1 MIDQAT
7 SLLVSSQLPE
17 FVREEHPNFIAF
29 LEAYYEYLE
38 NKQGTQLN
46 DLIKQSKQARYFT
59 DVDTS
64 VSDFEENFF
73 NTYANLFPQDV
84 EVDKSI
90 LLKHVLPLYLAKG
103 NEKSFKLLFRLLYN
117 EEVEVLRPK
126 TNVLK
131 LSAGNWLIENIF
143 RSAQEVYSTYTGN
156 GTEKTF
162 KLAQIVSYDEVTV
175 YVDDVVQ
182 TSGYGVRKE
191 LRKLVFDTAPAN
203 NSVIKVL
210 YDNFNFRL
218 LTNRK
223 LIGETSGASALIE
236 KVTQRTVNTVPAF
249 ELYINS
255 KTLVGDFENGETGTI
270 EIIDPED
277 ETLITIEVLGL
288 SNLSAI
294 TILNGGSSYNV
305 GDTVVITG
313 GGASEDAEAIVSE
326 VFSGFIDKITAV
338 FGGAGFKIGSN
349 VNVVGL
355 AANSALVLAIDGVDT
370 SGQNTANSFTVNTDR
385 IADLAT
391 INISDANYGFTSSVI
406 PGGENANTKLVDA
419 FSFTTIT
426 SIGAITNVAILFSNT
441 TFITVPTLDADS
453 AQYTANS
460 TTHFVLSSG
469 SLGRI
474 SINDAG
480 NGYEIGDE
488 LSFGNKQ
495 MQFGIGAAAS
505 ITNVSSNGAI
515 TQVEFQPSR
524 IIGTANTFG
533 TINSTVIGT
542 NTLFQ
547 TALRVGDRIMINNES
562 RFINTITSNTSL
574 NVNVSFSKASTN
586 KPIGK
591 HGQHLI
597 GGQNY
602 VANKLP
608 TITISSLNGAN
619 ANLTVSSLM
628 GDGESLSGQ
637 STSPLGQILDIRITN
652 GGFGYEFPPQIILTG
667 SGDGTAQANGVIES
681 TYVTLPGRFTT
692 SEGILSASERVVQGR
707 EYYVD
712 YSYVLSSS
720 VEFRKFKEIF
730 KNLVHPAGF
739 IQYAEYKID
748 EVIAANNVFTNTVVT
763 VKTIS
768 GVVNVNNS
776 IHITGINTKFLS
788 AQTLDIISVGTSVAV
803 NTEIRYI
810 NSIVSDTSLTVNP
823 AFSQIANLQEM
834 VIFSGVEPLL
844 VFTENN
850 LPLVTENNEIII
862 L

>member
-1 MIDQAT
+1 MTDQAT
-7 SLLVSSQLPE
+7 SLLVNSQLPE

-46 DLIKQSKQARYFT
+46 DLVTKSKQARFFT
-59 DVDTS
+59 DVDSS
-64 VSDFEENFF
+64 VTDFEENFF

-84 EVDKSI
+84 QVDKAV
-90 LLKHVLPLYLAKG
+90 LLKNVLPLYLAKG

-117 EEVEVLRPK
+117 EEVEVIRPK

-131 LSAGNWLIENIF
+131 LSSGNWLIENIF
-143 RSAQEVYSTYTGN
+143 RASQEVYSTYTGD

-162 KLAQIVSYDEVTV
+162 RLAQVASYDEVKV
-175 YVDDVVQ
+175 YVNDVELI
-182 TSGYGVRKE
+182 SGYGVRKE

-203 NSVIKVL
+203 NSVIEIL
-210 YDNFNFRL
+210 YDNFDFRL

-223 LIGETSGASALIE
+223 IIGKISGASALIE
-236 KVTQRTVNTVPAF
+236 KVTQRTVNAVPAF
-249 ELYINS
+249 ELYINY
-255 KTLVGDFENGETGTI
+255 KTLVGDFENGESGII
-270 EIIDPED
+270 EIIDPDD

-294 TILNGGSSYNV
+294 NIINGGSSYNV
-305 GDTVVITG
+305 GDPVVITG
-313 GGASEDAEAIVSE
+313 GGASEDGQAIISE
-326 VFSGFIDKITAV
+326 VFSGFVNKITPIA
-338 FGGAGFKIGSN
+338 GGAGFKIGSN

-391 INISDANYGFTSSVI
+391 INISDADYGFSSSVI
-406 PGGENANTKLVDA
+406 PGGENANTKLIDA
-419 FSFTTIT
+419 FSFTSIT

-441 TFITVPTLDADS
+441 TFTTTPTLDADS
-453 AQYTANS
+453 AQYLANS

-474 SINDAG
+474 GINDGG
-480 NGYEIGDE
+480 NGYSIGDE
-488 LSFGNKQ
+488 IIFSNKQ
-495 MQFGIGAAAS
+495 MQFGIGAAAAV
-505 ITNVSSNGAI
+505 TNVSSNGVI
-515 TQVEFQPSR
+515 TQVELQPSR

-533 TINSTVIGT
+533 TSNSTVIGT

-547 TALRVGDRIMINNES
+547 TTLRVGDRIMINNES

-574 NVNVSFSKASTN
+574 NVNVSFSKTSTN
-586 KPIGK
+586 KPIGL

-602 VANKLP
+602 TADKLP
-608 TITISSLNGAN
+608 TITVLSSSGAN
-619 ANLTVSSLM
+619 ANLSVIALM
-628 GDGESLSGQ
+628 GNGENLSGT
-637 STSPLGQILDIRITN
+637 STSPLGQILNIRITD
-652 GGFGYEFPPQIILTG
+652 GGFGYEFLPQIILTG
-667 SGDGTAQANGVIES
+667 SGDGTAQANGVIET
-681 TYVTLPGRFTT
+681 TYVTIPGRFTT
-692 SEGILSASERVVQGR
+692 SDGILSASERVIQGR

-748 EVIAANNVFTNTVVT
+748 EIIDANNVFTDTVVP

-788 AQTLDIISVGTSVAV
+788 AQSLGIISIGTRVAV

-810 NSIVSDTSLTVNP
+810 NSIVSNTSLTVNP

-834 VIFSGVEPLL
+834 VIFNEVEPLL